1 MMNPDTWLERFKRE
15 VLPKL
20 IAEFKPEKILLFG
33 SRIKGTADENS
44 DIDVIV
50 VSNAFANIPFIER
63 MSLILKMIRFPKH
76 IDFICYSPEEFAI
89 LKNES
94 SVLMDALENGE
105 MVNL

>member
-1 MMNPDTWLERFKRE
+1 MNMDTWLERFKRE

-76 IDFICYSPEEFAI
+76 IDFICYSPEEFAR
-89 LKNES
+89 LKNKS

>member
-1 MMNPDTWLERFKRE
+1 MKFYLNL
-15 VLPKL
+15 V
-20 IAEFKPEKILLFG
+20 AELNPEKILLFG

-50 VSNAFANIPFIER
+50 VSNAFATIPFIER

-76 IDFICYSPEEFAI
+76 IDFICYSPEEFDR
-89 LKNES
+89 LKNKS

-105 MVNL
+105 VVKL

>member
-1 MMNPDTWLERFKRE
+1 MNTDTWLERFKRE

-20 IAEFKPEKILLFG
+20 IAELNPEKILLFG

-50 VSNAFANIPFIER
+50 VSNAFATIPFIER

-76 IDFICYSPEEFAI
+76 IDFICYSPEEFAR
-89 LKNES
+89 LKNKS

-105 MVNL
+105 VVKL

>member
-1 MMNPDTWLERFKRE
+1 MNTDTWLERCKRE

-20 IAEFKPEKILLFG
+20 IAELKPEKILLFG

-50 VSNAFANIPFIER
+50 VSNAFATIPFIER

-76 IDFICYSPEEFAI
+76 IDFICYSPEEFAR
-89 LKNES
+89 LKNKS
-94 SVLMDALENGE
+94 SVLIDALENGE
-105 MVNL
+105 VVKL

>member
-1 MMNPDTWLERFKRE
+1 MNTDTWLERFKRE

-76 IDFICYSPEEFAI
+76 IDFICYSPEEFAR
-89 LKNES
+89 LKNKS